1 MNANL
6 QNKVQTVAEIKDK
19 FSRAKSIV
27 FVEYKGTNVAQDTAL
42 RSQFRK
48 DGTEYKVY
56 KNKLMLRALN
66 ELGITGCDDLLQGTT
81 SVAINY
87 EDEVLPAKAVADAM
101 ATNSNLVFKFG
112 IQNGEKVDADYV
124 TKLSKIPS
132 KEVLIAQL
140 LTMLQAPVRTLACT
154 LKAVAEK

>member
-87 EDEVLPAKAVADAM
+87 EDEVLPAKAVANAM
-101 ATNSNLVFKFG
+101 STNSNLVFKFG

-124 TKLSKIPS
+124 TKLSKIPT

>member
-42 RSQFRK
+42 RTQFRK

-124 TKLSKIPS
+124 TKLSKIPT

-140 LTMLQAPVRTLACT
+140 LTMLQAPVRSLACT

>member
-42 RSQFRK
+42 RTQFRK

-87 EDEVLPAKAVADAM
+87 EDEVLPAKAVANAM
-101 ATNSNLVFKFG
+101 ANNSNLVFKFG

-124 TKLSKIPS
+124 TKLSKIPT

-140 LTMLQAPVRTLACT
+140 LTMLQAPVRSLACT